1 MSRNGTVKTIEN
13 NIPVMDFV
21 SLNKLLDSEYP
32 GYRIKSNYFDV
43 AGSLL
48 SMSGANTLTNLRK
61 NTLSQFDNE
70 YLYFYK
76 PPEDPMY
83 PSREIKLQN

>member
-1 MSRNGTVKTIEN
+1 
-13 NIPVMDFV
+13 MDFV
-21 SLNKLLDSEYP
+21 SLNKLLDNEYP
-32 GYRIKSNYFDV
+32 GYRIRSNYTDI

-61 NTLSQFDNE
+61 KALSQFDNE

-76 PPEDPMY
+76 SPEDPMY
-83 PSREIKLQN
+83 SSREIKLQN